1 MERFYFTENSEQ
13 VRKDLYNN
21 TGCYFGLNKKGSL
34 FDWNKFLTG
43 EALSLDYAYSVF
55 SEIDNAGYIGHS
67 RAIFYNKEGGIYLDN
82 EAFVDKAK
90 KLYPK
95 LVNTVFDGEVIYY
108 IDGKGNICCTVYDNS
123 FETAFNMGNIFK
135 TYDEAQKELDFR
147 VALNTVNKE
156 IKKLNK
162 GWTPDWDSCIEL
174 KYFIIEYYG
183 LIEIQ
188 SVSLS
193 KNYHSKLLP
202 LSSRLNADYIIE
214 NYAQELK
221 VIFSHND

>member
-1 MERFYFTENSEQ
+1 MKRFYFTENSEQ
-13 VRKDLYNN
+13 VRKDLYNS
-21 TGCYFGLNKKGSL
+21 TSCYFGINKEKSL
-34 FDWNKFLTG
+34 SDWNKCLVG

-55 SEIDNAGYIGHS
+55 GYIDETGVIGYG

-108 IDGKGNICCTVYDNS
+108 IDGKGNICCTVYDSS

-147 VALNTVNKE
+147 LALNTVNTE
-156 IKKLNK
+156 IKKLNN
-162 GWTPDWDSCIEL
+162 GWTPDWNNSETKYVMVEL
-174 KYFIIEYYG
+174 HSIIK
-183 LIEIQ
+183 IQ
-188 SVSLS
+188 GYMGT
-193 KNYHSKLLP
+193 NYNSKLLP
-202 LSSRLNADYIIE
+202 LSSQLNAEYIVE
-214 NYAQELK
+214 NYAQELE